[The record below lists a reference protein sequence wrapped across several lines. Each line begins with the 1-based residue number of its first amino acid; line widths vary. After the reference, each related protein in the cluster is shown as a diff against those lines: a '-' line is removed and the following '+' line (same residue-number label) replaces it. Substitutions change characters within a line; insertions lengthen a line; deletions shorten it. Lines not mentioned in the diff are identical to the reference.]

1 MFNFIKTKAVKTFL
15 FFCIFLSIFY
25 PKVMKGQG
33 IGNYSVSKI
42 TQDQGLSQGS
52 NYFWHEDSKGFI
64 WLTGNDALNRYDG
77 SSVKTYNLNYF
88 FQNCPTLQQ
97 GYGFAEDRNHLYI
110 GSTRGLYIYNYRLDE
125 FTLVDI
131 FKNQF
136 KTKTAIPVGFAKG
149 KIWIFNEVYQLASFD
164 VGSKVIKMEAK
175 IPLEPIKSVHIYDSE
190 NNIFYFR
197 LPFLDAHNN
206 ICFVG
211 KKSLVTYNL
220 GSGKIDFPLD
230 KLNIKS
236 DVIFLSSAYDK
247 EQDVLYLGTYDDGVF
262 MLKNKYQNIINTQK
276 EFKKIDGIASTQD
289 NVILHGRPYLKIF
302 DKQLNL
308 KKILSKGYERAFGF
322 NFDKIGRLWLC
333 DDGQGQVVLDFRGA
347 MLKNNL
353 DTEDSLLQSLQ
364 KIGVSNFN
372 ELADHRILINSSVIF
387 DPKTYSSTAFSPAN
401 FENWYVSRGANYSY
415 PFSNELWMVKKNYG
429 DAFGEVALF
438 DKNLNLISKFSFDM
452 DFGKYQSMTIF
463 PNLKPLFSFSN
474 GLYSLDLKSKKFSK
488 IDSLPDKSSFFI
500 NRLSNDRVAIS
511 YLNQEMILA
520 KIEPGNQY
528 KMIQKIL
535 PDVQSF
541 YIQEDEKKQQYWV
554 GTNQGIYLLDK
565 NFKTIK
571 IFDSNNGL
579 AGTYIY
585 GILLDDFGK
594 LWCSHQRGLSSI
606 DTKTHFISNFDKE
619 DGIQHWDFNNRTFM
633 KASDGTLYFG
643 GVNGFNYFK
652 PPLKFN
658 TFYKPEIYFDEILIN
673 NKRYIAPNG
682 LNFLKGIE
690 LKHSENNIAI
700 KVLIKDLENGRRRN
714 LLYRIKNQD
723 TIWKKLSKKTTLNLT
738 SLAPGTYEIEFGLE
752 DRFNGAISYQKELTI
767 HIGKAFYQTFLFW
780 AIVGGLIFGGI
791 IFAFSRWKFIQQQ
804 NSFKEQLALEAQRNK
819 ITADLHDDIGSTLS
833 SLQINSAVA
842 GKLIEKDQI
851 KEAQNVLKNIEHQ
864 SQKLSENMSDIVW
877 SLKPNNDALMTL
889 STRIRNIVSEI
900 LGSSDINYQIDI
912 DEIINIEITDF
923 SIKKNLI
930 LIIKEAL
937 NNAVKYSKAGTV
949 SIRLK
954 SKTDEYQL
962 EIKDN
967 GNGFDQKNL
976 NGNGIGNMKR
986 RTAEMNGFFEIISE
1000 NGTFI
1005 KISIPKIRD

>member
-1 MFNFIKTKAVKTFL
+1 MMKAFL
-15 FFCIFLSIFY
+15 VLYIFVALFY

-88 FQNCPTLQQ
+88 FKNCPTLQQ
-97 GYGFAEDRNHLYI
+97 GYGFTADENHLYI

-149 KIWIFNEVYQLASFD
+149 KIWIFNEAYQLASFD

-190 NNIFYFR
+190 NNPFYYR
-197 LPFLDAHNN
+197 LPFLDKSQN

-220 GSGKIDFPLD
+220 DSGKIDFPL
-230 KLNIKS
+230 KKFELKSNI
-236 DVIFLSSAYDK
+236 IFLSSAYDK
-247 EQDVLYLGTYDDGVF
+247 QQNTLYLGTFNDGLFVVR
-262 MLKNKYQNIINTQK
+262 NNYNSIDNTQK
-276 EFKKIDGIASTQD
+276 TFKEISNIAINHEKI
-289 NVILHGRPYLKIF
+289 VLHSRPYLKIF
-302 DKQLNL
+302 DKHLNL
-308 KKILSKGYERAFGF
+308 KKELSKGYERAFGF

-353 DTEDSLLQSLQ
+353 DTEDSLLLSF
-364 KIGVSNFN
+364 KKFGVSSFN
-372 ELADHRILINSSVIF
+372 KLTDHRVLINSSVIF
-387 DPKTYSSTAFSPAN
+387 DPKNYTAQVFKPAH
-401 FENWYVSRGANYSY
+401 FENWNVSRGANYSY
-415 PFSNELWMVKKNYG
+415 PYSNELWMVKENYNHG
-429 DAFGEVALF
+429 SGEVALF
-438 DKNLNLISKFSFDM
+438 DKNLKLKTKFPFDVT
-452 DFGKYQSMTIF
+452 FGKYQSMAVF
-463 PNLKPLFSFSN
+463 PNLNPLFSFSN
-474 GLYSLDLKSKKFSK
+474 GLYFLDLNSKKFKK
-488 IDSLPDKSSFFI
+488 IESLPYKNSFFI
-500 NRLSNDRVAIS
+500 NILSQNRLAIS
-511 YLNQEMILA
+511 YLNQDMVLA
-520 KIEPGNQY
+520 KIEHGNQY
-528 KMIQKIL
+528 KVVQKIL
-535 PDVQSF
+535 PNVQSF

-565 NFKTIK
+565 NFRTIK

-619 DGIQHWDFNNRTFM
+619 DGIQHLDFNNRTFM
-633 KASDGTLYFG
+633 KAEDGTLYFG
-643 GVNGFNYFK
+643 GVSGFNYFK

-673 NKRYIAPNG
+673 NKRYTVPEG
-682 LNFLKGIE
+682 LQFLKQIE
-690 LKHSENNIAI
+690 LNHNENNIAI
-700 KVLIKDLENGRRRN
+700 KVLIKDLENGSQRK

-723 TIWKKLSKKTTLNLT
+723 NSWKKLSKKTPLNLS
-738 SLAPGTYEIEFGLE
+738 SLAPGIYNIEFGIE

-937 NNAVKYSKAGTV
+937 NNAVKYSKADTV

-954 SKTDEYQL
+954 SKTNEYQL

-1000 NGTFI
+1000 NETFI